1 MLYPLMLH
9 LLMLYSDDSR
19 LNSESRAIIAAIEKS
34 VPLLK
39 FDDAIFAAAF
49 SIFALYVKSNRF
61 CAVIMFSLF
70 LFTQS
75 FILLNLT
82 NIFRFHRICYN
93 LLHINFLISID

>member
-1 MLYPLMLH
+1 MLYSLMLH

-49 SIFALYVKSNRF
+49 SIFALYVQSNRF

-70 LFTQS
+70 FFHTILYLIYS
-75 FILLNLT
+75 FKLNKY
-82 NIFRFHRICYN
+82 FSF
-93 LLHINFLISID
+93 S